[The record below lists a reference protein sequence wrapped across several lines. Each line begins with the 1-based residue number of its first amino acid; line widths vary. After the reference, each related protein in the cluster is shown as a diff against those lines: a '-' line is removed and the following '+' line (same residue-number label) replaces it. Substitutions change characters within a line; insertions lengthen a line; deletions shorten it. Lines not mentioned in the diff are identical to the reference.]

1 MFALHLVTPLFWTP
15 NYPSS
20 QYSSAIVANNTN
32 RLDSMD
38 LTTIYEKIQRRYG
51 AAAKSEDR
59 EYGRKVAT
67 AFGYTAEELTK
78 IPEDA
83 NLGLSCGNP
92 LALANL
98 SEVS

>member
-1 MFALHLVTPLFWTP
+1 M
-15 NYPSS
+15 
-20 QYSSAIVANNTN
+20 
-32 RLDSMD
+32 DS
-38 LTTIYEKIQRRYG
+38 TTIYEKVQQRYG
-51 AAAKSEDR
+51 AASKSEDR

-67 AFGYTAEELTK
+67 AFGYTAEELTN

-98 SEVS
+98 GEVS